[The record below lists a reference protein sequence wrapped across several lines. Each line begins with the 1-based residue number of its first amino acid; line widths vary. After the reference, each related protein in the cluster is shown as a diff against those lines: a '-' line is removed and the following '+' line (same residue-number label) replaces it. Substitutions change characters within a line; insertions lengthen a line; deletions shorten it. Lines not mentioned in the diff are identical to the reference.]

1 MLVKDIDTLKN
12 YLPVDLTTKVK
23 SINPAFEI
31 VERNFIVKILGQPL
45 YELLHQAVTNN
56 SETADQKEL
65 LAKIM
70 PVLAPLAYH
79 TSLASL
85 STRFSDSGFFTS
97 SSPDKERLPKWH
109 FEELKLELL
118 TNGYNAIEPLFQYL
132 LTSTVKDWITPW
144 SKADFLAEFQ
154 SLFIRSAK
162 EFSSHQDINNST
174 WLFLRLKGHIEISE
188 QLYIRGEIGIDF
200 YNNLKAKLV
209 TGLSPEEKA
218 LLPYI
223 QKPLALL
230 AYASAIRDPKF
241 IEEMRN
247 LSLIRKDSSAS
258 SSEVDMAKYYGNLAM
273 DLEAKAQSLL
283 GLLSDELNTKASA
296 SVFTIFFNSKKYKG
310 VIAST
315 PTSSYNNATS
325 EGTFF
330 M

>member
-12 YLPVDLTTKVK
+12 YLPVDLSTRFKT
-23 SINPAFEI
+23 INPAFEI
-31 VERNFIVKILGQPL
+31 VERNYIVKILGQPL
-45 YELLHQAVTNN
+45 YELLHQAVAN
-56 SETADQKEL
+56 STETADQKEL

-85 STRFSDSGFFTS
+85 STRFSDSGLFTS
-97 SSPDKERLPKWH
+97 ASPDKERLPKWH
-109 FEELKLELL
+109 YEELKLELL
-118 TNGYNAIEPLFQYL
+118 TNGYNAIEPLFEFL
-132 LTSTVKDWITPW
+132 LTSSGKDWISTW
-144 SKADFLAEFQ
+144 EKADFLTEFQ

-162 EFSSHQDINNST
+162 EFSNHQDIKEST

-200 YNNLKAKLV
+200 YNDLKAKLL

-241 IEEMRN
+241 IEEMKN
-247 LSLIRKDSSAS
+247 LSLIRKDSSTNS
-258 SSEVDMAKYYGNLAM
+258 NEVDVAKYYGNLAM
-273 DLEAKAQSLL
+273 DLEHKAQSLL
-283 GLLSDELNTKASA
+283 GLLTDELNTKSSA
-296 SVFTIFFNSKKYKG
+296 TVFEVYFTSKKYKG
-310 VIAST
+310 AIATT